1 MQQSLYQTARP
12 LPRLRIPFR
21 GVLFRTPLA
30 ALAVTML
37 VPLVILLDI
46 IR

>member
-1 MQQSLYQTARP
+1 MQQSLYQPARP
-12 LPRLRIPFR
+12 LPRLRFQIR